1 MTKVI
6 AYAFPINPQ
15 PWAMGTVTPYK
26 RVAPNKTLVAY
37 QSAIR
42 DSLADAGAVILDGP
56 YSIRFTFAR
65 TRERFINPAG
75 KHGVQNQ
82 ADATNM
88 QKATEDAMQ
97 GVLIGNDRDVFH
109 VESDNLPQGID
120 EFAYVVIELKYECEW
135 EDRHFPH
142 GPTVEFMAAESAMLV
157 KHERDQEERSTEQE
171 VWKP

>member
-109 VESDNLPQGID
+109 VESDNYPQGID
-120 EFAYVVIELKYECEW
+120 ELAYVIIEVKYECEW
-135 EDRHFPH
+135 EDRNYSEYLTNEALDAF
-142 GPTVEFMAAESAMLV
+142 TAMMV
-157 KHERDQEERSTEQE
+157 KHEREQEEQSTEQE
-171 VWKP
+171 VWEP

>member
-26 RVAPNKTLVAY
+26 KVAPNKTLVAY

-42 DSLADAGAVILDGP
+42 DSLVGAGAVILDGP

-88 QKATEDAMQ
+88 QKATEDALQ

-109 VESDNLPQGID
+109 VESDNHPQGID

-135 EDRHFPH
+135 E
-142 GPTVEFMAAESAMLV
+142 
-157 KHERDQEERSTEQE
+157 ERNFELGLTSEGFIAYANMQVQQQRWQEERSTEQE
-171 VWKP
+171 VWEP